1 MEGISL
7 LIDRKGKKLDAQTHR
22 GEQVEG
28 TGRAVSST
36 LLTGVRLCV

>member
-22 GEQVEG
+22 GEQVG
-28 TGRAVSST
+28 GNR
-36 LLTGVRLCV
+36 